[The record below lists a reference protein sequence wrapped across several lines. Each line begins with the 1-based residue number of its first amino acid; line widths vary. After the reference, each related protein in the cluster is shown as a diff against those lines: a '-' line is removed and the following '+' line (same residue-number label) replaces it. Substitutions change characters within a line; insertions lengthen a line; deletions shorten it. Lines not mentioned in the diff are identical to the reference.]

1 MYLPISIVR
10 RVPYKIGYTMQYEKR
25 EITVADIARMLI
37 VSERHAEALLK
48 DRLIAGRQLR
58 SGVWLTTRESVERY
72 RATAHRGSGRALST
86 STAWGLL
93 WELSGLRP
101 SWLPASTLARVR
113 QQVATSS
120 PEEIVRAT
128 SGRTRAH
135 HYTLSPSFSTSNAS
149 WSSLIRTGR
158 PAARHF
164 GVRVSRQLNYA
175 VGYVRDGLIA
185 EFAPRQGLFEDYEGK
200 NVLFENT
207 LPVPYSGTAMPDAVV
222 AVDLAV
228 SGGEYE
234 RTRGLV
240 AVERLQQAWRDARR
254 RI

>member
-1 MYLPISIVR
+1 
-10 RVPYKIGYTMQYEKR
+10 MQYEKR
-25 EITVADIARMLI
+25 EITAADVGRILI

-58 SGVWLTTRESVERY
+58 SGVWLTSKASVERY
-72 RATAHRGSGRALST
+72 RATARRGSGRALSA

-101 SWLPASTLARVR
+101 PWLSSSTLTRVR
-113 QQVATSS
+113 QQIDIFS

-135 HYTLSPSFSTSNAS
+135 YYTLASAASSAS
-149 WSSLIRTGR
+149 WDSLIRTGR

-164 GVRVSRQLNYA
+164 GVRVNRAFNYA
-175 VGYVRDGLIA
+175 AGYVRDGTIA
-185 EFAPRQGLFEDYEGK
+185 EFAARHGLFEDYEGM
-200 NVLFENT
+200 NVLFDNT
-207 LPVPYSGTAMPDAVV
+207 LPIPYSSASMPDAVV
-222 AVDLAV
+222 AVDLVV

-234 RTRGLV
+234 RGKGLM
-240 AVERLQQAWRDARR
+240 AIARLQQMWREAHRGS
-254 RI
+254 